1 MQCYIKLKK
10 KQSHN
15 TEVAEGGGPKHI
27 LACVKNM
34 YWRQIQ
40 RQSLFKM
47 IIFYGYI
54 LEGYKVIKL

>member
-1 MQCYIKLKK
+1 MHVVLYKTKK

-47 IIFYGYI
+47 IIFTVI
-54 LEGYKVIKL
+54 FLKVIRL